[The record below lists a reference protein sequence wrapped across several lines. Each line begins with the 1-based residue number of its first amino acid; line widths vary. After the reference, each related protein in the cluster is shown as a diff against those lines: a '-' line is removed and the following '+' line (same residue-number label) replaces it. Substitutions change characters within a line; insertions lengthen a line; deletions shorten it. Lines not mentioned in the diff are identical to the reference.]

1 MGCDID
7 YSGLL
12 EKNNLQVKVVR
23 FSSSF
28 YKERK
33 HLYVKPIPDKTFL
46 TEYEKKGYLTE
57 DYKYVGFPS
66 ELIRVPFNFFGSI
79 PLFDDSYD
87 LQGQFIFDRNNGGE
101 LVTLSKLPIEFN
113 CTAFPP
119 NNIKNDL
126 VEVRVKEDGNLRA
139 IGEASA
145 FCLMLRIIALRWW
158 PELEVSDDYDN
169 YKWVSTFLAGTTLE
183 KKLLNERLDFDAC
196 LELFNDEY
204 DFWFPPR
211 QHFTEPA
218 KPVVRIVPPNA
229 LEIPITELELSIR
242 SATAL
247 KRLQIKT
254 AGELIAYS
262 PKELLK
268 IKNCGRRSVR
278 EIQGVLEDIGLYL
291 RKDPD
296 E

>member
-1 MGCDID
+1 M
-7 YSGLL
+7 
-12 EKNNLQVKVVR
+12 
-23 FSSSF
+23 
-28 YKERK
+28 
-33 HLYVKPIPDKTFL
+33 
-46 TEYEKKGYLTE
+46 
-57 DYKYVGFPS
+57 
-66 ELIRVPFNFFGSI
+66 
-79 PLFDDSYD
+79 
-87 LQGQFIFDRNNGGE
+87 
-101 LVTLSKLPIEFN
+101 
-113 CTAFPP
+113 
-119 NNIKNDL
+119 
-126 VEVRVKEDGNLRA
+126 VEVRVKKDGNLRA

-169 YKWVSTFLAGTTLE
+169 YKWVSAFLAETILE

-204 DFWFPPR
+204 NFWFPPR
-211 QHFTEPA
+211 KHEPEPT
-218 KPVVRIVPPNA
+218 KPILRIVPPNA
-229 LEIPITELELSIR
+229 MEIPITELELSMR
-242 SATAL
+242 PATAL

-278 EIQGVLEDIGLYL
+278 EIQEALKDIGLYL
-291 RKDPD
+291 RKDPA